1 MRLFLRGR
9 QEAVD
14 RSFNGP
20 AGIEEV
26 LQIKQPVKAGMV
38 KAAQI
43 TLGSRLLMNGSKGT
57 DVKELQE
64 LLIGLGYDVGSTG
77 ADGKFGKNTESGVIA
92 FQKKNRLTADGK
104 YGEKTHA
111 ALMAAVGQTETT
123 EEEDTNEKPVT
134 KSVVLHATDGKVNIR
149 FGNGDEYGL
158 MTTVTDGTEVP
169 YVATADNAWMAVAV
183 NGMVGWVKTE

>member
-1 MRLFLRGR
+1 MFWHFSGCRDDRMDVNAYVAKSAKLSMVSVPI
-9 QEAVD
+9 EHAV
-14 RSFNGP
+14 NH
-20 AGIEEV
+20 V
-26 LQIKQPVKAGMV
+26 V
-38 KAAQI
+38 
-43 TLGSRLLMNGSKGT
+43 
-57 DVKELQE
+57 
-64 LLIGLGYDVGSTG
+64 
-77 ADGKFGKNTESGVIA
+77 ESI

-111 ALMAAVGQTETT
+111 ALMAVVGETETT

-134 KSVVLHATDGKVNIR
+134 KSVVLHATDDKVNIR

-158 MTTVTDGTEVP
+158 MTTVADGTEVP